1 VTPAGARPTGGTDDD
16 AAGGEERPVGV
27 IDLSDDADGGA
38 RLRILDAAVVTAGR
52 TGLDRLTVEEV
63 ARQAG
68 LARATVYRHFPGG
81 REEVVSEAVAHE
93 VSRYFT
99 TLALH
104 LQALPDL
111 ASRLE
116 EGIVRGRS
124 LLAEHE
130 VFQKVVDAEPER
142 LLPHLS
148 QSAPLV
154 LDAVRTYL
162 RPLLD
167 DADLADG
174 VDPDEAAEWLARNV
188 LSFLMAAGQ
197 WDLDDRTE
205 VRRLVREQIL
215 AGVVRGGA
223 DTG

>member
-1 VTPAGARPTGGTDDD
+1 MTAGEGEPGAVDDEPATGTGP
-16 AAGGEERPVGV
+16 AGV

-38 RLRILDAAVVTAGR
+38 RVRILDAAVVTAGR

-99 TLALH
+99 TLAVH
-104 LQALPDL
+104 LDTIDDLP
-111 ASRLE
+111 ARLE

-130 VFQKVVDAEPER
+130 VFQKVVDTEPER

-154 LDAVRTYL
+154 LDAVRTYI

-167 DADLADG
+167 EVDLAEG

-197 WDLDDRTE
+197 WDLDDRAE

-215 AGVVRGGA
+215 AGVVRPGPDRG
-223 DTG
+223 

>member
-1 VTPAGARPTGGTDDD
+1 VSTAGGRAPGGTDD
-16 AAGGEERPVGV
+16 GGDQDRPSGV

-104 LQALPDL
+104 LEALPDL

-154 LDAVRTYL
+154 LGAVRTYL

-223 DTG
+223 ETG

>member
-1 VTPAGARPTGGTDDD
+1 
-16 AAGGEERPVGV
+16 V

-38 RLRILDAAVVTAGR
+38 RVRILDAAVVTAGR

-81 REEVVSEAVAHE
+81 REQVVAEAVAHE
-93 VSRYFT
+93 VERYFT
-99 TLALH
+99 TLAVH
-104 LQALPDL
+104 LEGLPDL

-154 LDAVRTYL
+154 LGAVRTYL

-167 DADLADG
+167 EADLADG
-174 VDPDEAAEWLARNV
+174 LDPDEAAEWLARNV

-197 WDLDDRTE
+197 WDLDDRAE
-205 VRRLVREQIL
+205 VRRLVRQNIL
-215 AGVVRGGA
+215 AGVVRGA
-223 DTG
+223 APPA

>member
-1 VTPAGARPTGGTDDD
+1 MSP
-16 AAGGEERPVGV
+16 GEGESGI

-38 RLRILDAAVVTAGR
+38 RARILDAAVVTAGR

-99 TLALH
+99 TLAVH
-104 LQALPDL
+104 LDTIEDLP
-111 ASRLE
+111 ARLE

-130 VFQKVVDAEPER
+130 VFQKVVDTEPER

-154 LDAVRTYL
+154 LDAVRTYI

-167 DADLADG
+167 EVDLVEG

-197 WDLDDRTE
+197 WDLDDRSE

-215 AGVVRGGA
+215 AGVVRPGPDPG
-223 DTG
+223 

>member
-1 VTPAGARPTGGTDDD
+1 MPGEGELEGVADEPGAGTG
-16 AAGGEERPVGV
+16 AVEV

-38 RLRILDAAVVTAGR
+38 RARILDAAVVTAGR

-99 TLALH
+99 TLAVH
-104 LQALPDL
+104 LDAIGDLP
-111 ASRLE
+111 ARLE

-154 LDAVRTYL
+154 LDAVRTYI

-167 DADLADG
+167 EADLAEG

-197 WDLDDRTE
+197 WDLDDRAE

-215 AGVVRGGA
+215 AGVVRPGPDRG
-223 DTG
+223 

>member
-1 VTPAGARPTGGTDDD
+1 VGGT
-16 AAGGEERPVGV
+16 AGI

-38 RLRILDAAVVTAGR
+38 RARILDAAVVTAGR
-52 TGLDRLTVEEV
+52 TGLDRLTIEEV

-99 TLALH
+99 TLAVH
-104 LQALPDL
+104 LDAIDDLP
-111 ASRLE
+111 ARLE
-116 EGIVRGRS
+116 EGIVRGRT

-130 VFQKVVDAEPER
+130 VFQKVVDTEPER

-154 LDAVRTYL
+154 LDAVRTYI

-167 DADLADG
+167 EVDLVEG
-174 VDPDEAAEWLARNV
+174 VDADEAAEWLARNV

-197 WDLDDRTE
+197 WDLDDRGE
-205 VRRLVREQIL
+205 VRRLVREHIL
-215 AGVVRGGA
+215 AGVVRRTPGSA
-223 DTG
+223 